1 MRHEARQV
9 PSWLIFD
16 VRQKMKTLTLFLMA
30 SLLVACDRREPLVRG
45 ESKAKFE
52 TGPLF
57 ARRGESFEVI
67 YSGEIPSGV
76 RKVSSLAELTSVLR
90 ISSEMTDYIWPEGI
104 AKFSGT
110 VEISSPTERVRLTA
124 EKGALRPNAP

>member
-1 MRHEARQV
+1 MRHAARQL

-16 VRQKMKTLTLFLMA
+16 VRQKMRTLTLFLIA
-30 SLLVACDRREPLVRG
+30 SLLVGCNRREPHVRG

-57 ARRGESFEVI
+57 ARRGENFEVI
-67 YSGEIPSGV
+67 YRGEIPSGV
-76 RKVSSLAELTSVLR
+76 RKVSSLGELTSVLR
-90 ISSEMTDYIWPEGI
+90 ISPEMTDYIWPEGI

-110 VEISSPTERVRLTA
+110 VEISSPTEHVRWTT
-124 EKGALRPNAP
+124 EKGAFRPTAP